1 MANQNE
7 QEIQQW
13 MEGIAKG
20 QQQKKVLIFDKNLKK
35 LVAVSPDDPRA
46 SRSNPDAAIPFG
58 AEEARRFIY

>member
-13 MEGIAKG
+13 MENIAKG

-35 LVAVSPDDPRA
+35 LVAVAPDDPRLK
-46 SRSNPDAAIPFG
+46 NPDAPVPFG
-58 AEEARRFIY
+58 AEEAKRFSC